1 MPMQMV
7 ATGFPV
13 PVYYSHSTLWIGI
26 TPSVLGQHPDLLPTT
41 QGDIGLSVEL
51 KTGNCLSPGI
61 RENSPK
67 VELGHKG
74 PLTSQSWATAQTY
87 ANVRPSTIHQSLANA
102 RTLPHDPPPT
112 KWIEWTHY
120 GDCPQSACNMPTL
133 SARGPIGT
141 WCQRI
146 ANVYPKEPEGGRC
159 YADFPRSDCNTLLVY
174 GDSFC

>member
-1 MPMQMV
+1 MQMV
-7 ATGFPV
+7 ATGFPA
-13 PVYYSHSTLWIGI
+13 PVYYSCSTLWIGI
-26 TPSVLGQHPDLLPTT
+26 TLSVLGHHPDLLPTT

-51 KTGNCLSPGI
+51 ETGDRLGPGT
-61 RENSPK
+61 RENSPR

-74 PLTSQSWATAQTY
+74 PPTSWSWATARTY
-87 ANVRPSTIHQSLANA
+87 ANVWPSTIHRSLANA

-133 SARGPIGT
+133 SAQGWIGT
-141 WCQRI
+141 RCHRI

-159 YADFPRSDCNTLLVY
+159 YADFPKSDCNTLLVY
-174 GDSFC
+174 GDSFR